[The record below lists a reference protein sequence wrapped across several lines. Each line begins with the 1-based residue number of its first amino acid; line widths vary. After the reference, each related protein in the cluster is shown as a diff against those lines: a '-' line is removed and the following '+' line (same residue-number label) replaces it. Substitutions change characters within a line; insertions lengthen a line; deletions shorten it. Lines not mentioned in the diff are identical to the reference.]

1 MRGTSLAT
9 GAAVLMLAAG
19 CATTGGGDQMANSVY
34 ATHRIVQKLDT
45 DMSARVDKL
54 NQTAAELSTKVD
66 ASDQATRQLQSMMEE
81 NQAKLNALQKNLDKL
96 SQAMYRYIGVSPGSS
111 PSGVEVGQSRVEPP
125 AGVAPVTPVP
135 GAGELP
141 ATAPSSTDPGA
152 AAPTVPAPTDEAT
165 ATNAT
170 ADYKK
175 ASEVY
180 MNDNFQEAMNLY
192 SQFLQKYPTSD
203 YASSAQ
209 YWKASC
215 YQKLGQWEQ
224 AVREYD
230 SVRQSY
236 PMAKKVAP
244 SMYNQAECYLRLG
257 QQQRAIDLL
266 KDLTT
271 NSRYAT
277 DPTVELARGKLKEL
291 QGQ

>member
-1 MRGTSLAT
+1 MRGTSIGIVVT
-9 GAAVLMLAAG
+9 AVWLAAG
-19 CATTGGGDQMANSVY
+19 CAATGGDQMANSVY
-34 ATHRIVQKLDT
+34 ATHRIAQKLDT
-45 DMSARVDKL
+45 EMSASVEKL
-54 NQTAAELSTKVD
+54 NQTAADLTAKVD

-81 NQAKLNALQKNLDKL
+81 NQAKLNALQKNLDRL
-96 SQAMYRYIGVSPGSS
+96 AQVVYRQFGLTPGTSG
-111 PSGVEVGQSRVEPP
+111 GVEIGQSRIEPP
-125 AGVAPVTPVP
+125 AGSAPMLIDPAAPGAPPVPVP
-135 GAGELP
+135 GVTEP
-141 ATAPSSTDPGA
+141 APSAVTPPPAEDPIG
-152 AAPTVPAPTDEAT
+152 
-165 ATNAT
+165 AT

-180 MNDNFQEAMNLY
+180 MNDNFQDALTLY

-209 YWKASC
+209 YWKARC
-215 YQKLGQWEQ
+215 LKQLGQWEQ

-230 SVRQSY
+230 SVRQTY

-244 SMYNQAECYLRLG
+244 AMYDQAECYLRLG

-271 NSRYAT
+271 NSRYST
-277 DPTVELARGKLKEL
+277 DPTVEMARNKLKEL